1 MMKMEVSG
9 MEILS
14 RCLPYEKSVVLNAL
28 YDTIE
33 ALGLS
38 LDSANSV
45 RGTLIVS
52 NTEHTGRMRI
62 AIGLGTGSEQTKLDV
77 YPEDGDASFA
87 ETWSPIIIDETTK
100 SITRVCQIERPAN

>member
-45 RGTLIVS
+45 QGTLIVS

-62 AIGLGTGSEQTKLDV
+62 AIGLGTGSEQTTLDV

-100 SITRVCQIERPAN
+100 SITRVCQIERGGK